1 VKPLEISQVRKR
13 IQAAMTTARDRA
25 KQRRQNAD
33 AAEQAYESFLNHRAA
48 PLARQVVNALR
59 AEGYAFTVSTP
70 GRGLRV
76 SLDQGRDD
84 YIELGLNTE
93 TDQPYVVGR
102 IRRTRGSRTID
113 EERPVKPGTGPDD
126 LSEDDLLEFFAR
138 ELEPWLE
145 R

>member
-1 VKPLEISQVRKR
+1 
-13 IQAAMTTARDRA
+13 MTTARDRA
-25 KQRRQNAD
+25 KQRRHKSD
-33 AAEQAYESFLNHRAA
+33 EAEQAYTTFLENLAG

-84 YIELGLNTE
+84 FIELMLSAE
-93 TDQPYVVGR
+93 ADQPHVVGR
-102 IRRTRGSRTID
+102 IRRTRGSRTLD
-113 EERPVKPGTGPDD
+113 EERPVKPGAAPQD
-126 LSEDDLLEFFAR
+126 LSEDDLLEFLAR
-138 ELEPWLE
+138 ALEPWLE